1 MTATNDVHVQCRDCG
16 ADWMEPMEKAWFARC
31 SCGGFAD
38 GPTQPGAIEGA
49 RRKNREPV
57 DRCGHCGQ
65 PKNDHTMSQ
74 CRPEEML

>member
-1 MTATNDVHVQCRDCG
+1 MTDTIYCG
-16 ADWMEPMEKAWFARC
+16 ICGNPKEPDWECCLRC
-31 SCGGFAD
+31 DECGEHLEYCECD
-38 GPTQPGAIEGA
+38 
-49 RRKNREPV
+49 PV